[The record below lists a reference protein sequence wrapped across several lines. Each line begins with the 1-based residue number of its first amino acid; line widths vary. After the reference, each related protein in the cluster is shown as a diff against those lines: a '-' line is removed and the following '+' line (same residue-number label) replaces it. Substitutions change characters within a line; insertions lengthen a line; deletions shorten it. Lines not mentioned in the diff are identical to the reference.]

1 MKQWVCIFMLVTLA
15 SMHGI
20 FEAAGSLSMIKTMQQ
35 PSQVTLNLE
44 KNEPA
49 ICCED
54 ETIELSTVAFHC
66 PLDGKILTMGFET
79 MPRSGKQ
86 IHFSCDTLLRASI
99 SSTAFFRP
107 PIV

>member
-1 MKQWVCIFMLVTLA
+1 MLVTLA

-20 FEAAGSLSMIKTMQQ
+20 FEAAGSLSIIKNMQQ
-35 PSQVTLNLE
+35 PTQVALAVDENS
-44 KNEPA
+44 PA

-66 PLDGKILTMGFET
+66 PIDGKILTMGFET
-79 MPRSGKQ
+79 TMRSGKQ
-86 IHFSCDTLLRASI
+86 VHFSCDTSFLAPI

>member
-20 FEAAGSLSMIKTMQQ
+20 FEAAGSLSMIKNMQQ
-35 PSQVTLNLE
+35 PTQASLNLV
-44 KNEPA
+44 KNAPA

-54 ETIELSTVAFHC
+54 EAIELSTVAFHC

-79 MPRSGKQ
+79 TPRSGKQ
-86 IHFSCDTLLRASI
+86 VHFSCDTFLLVPN
-99 SSTAFFRP
+99 SSNTFFRP